1 MEGKVSRRKFLL
13 VVKSMAIQKSLEERQ
28 EQSPLGRGGLGSPLP
43 PQDLLWTVAKLEG
56 EAEDKRIA
64 NGPLSGPEQ
73 VDPCGPGRDEGL

>member
-1 MEGKVSRRKFLL
+1 MTFNDNPGILGEEGT
-13 VVKSMAIQKSLEERQ
+13 A
-28 EQSPLGRGGLGSPLP
+28 PLGRGGLGSPLP